1 MPDRPALW
9 VNGRMISYGELRTK
23 ATSFASTL
31 QRRLRPDA
39 PRLTAVFAERSHTGF
54 AGILGSLLA
63 GHAYV
68 PLNATFP
75 LARTRQMLRHAG
87 SVSLIV
93 DSDAERQLDGLLRDF
108 DSSLLVIIPDRK
120 DLAEMSQRWP
130 QHEFVGAHELAPAT
144 AWSEQ
149 RPDSN
154 DLAYL
159 LFTSGSTGLPKG
171 VGVAHTNATHLVDTL
186 AERYD
191 VVSADRF
198 SQTFDST
205 FDLSVFDMFVAWRRG
220 ACVYCPSRATLLN
233 PDRFIREHALT
244 VWFSVPTI
252 GLLMKHLGTL
262 KPARYRSLR
271 WSLFCGEPLPMDLA
285 EAWTNAAPASTL
297 ENLYGP
303 TELTVACTAYRWDPG
318 RSPGECSAGI
328 VPIGAPVD
336 GMCARIVD
344 DRLVDV
350 QPGAIGELLMAG
362 PQRVH
367 GYWRDATATE
377 RAFVRLPG
385 GSEIFYRTGDRVCRP
400 VADGPLHYVGRV
412 DHQIKVLGY
421 RVELE
426 EIETVLREQA
436 GVQQAVAV
444 GWPQTSAGMGGV
456 VAFVIGND
464 IDLGAIG
471 LRLRQKLQTYAVPR
485 AIHVLP
491 EFPQN
496 ANGKVDRRALLGLLN
511 V

>member
-9 VNGRMISYGELRTK
+9 VNGRTLSYGELWTK
-23 ATSFASTL
+23 ASSFASTL
-31 QRRLRPDA
+31 QQRLRPEA
-39 PRLTAVFAERSHTGF
+39 PRLTAVFAQRSETGF
-54 AGILGSLLA
+54 AGILGTLLA
-63 GHAYV
+63 GHGYV
-68 PLNATFP
+68 PLNVTFP
-75 LARTRQMLRHAG
+75 LARTRQMLRHAE
-87 SVSLIV
+87 SASLIV
-93 DSDAERQLDGLLRDF
+93 DSEAERQLDGLLTDF
-108 DSSLLVIIPDRK
+108 ESPLLVIVPERQ

-130 QHEFVGAHELAPAT
+130 QHEFVGAHELSAAT
-144 AWSEQ
+144 AWRER

-159 LFTSGSTGLPKG
+159 LFTSGSTGRPKA
-171 VGVAHTNATHLVDTL
+171 VGVAHSNGTHLVDTL
-186 AERYD
+186 AERYA
-191 VVSADRF
+191 VVSGDRF

-220 ACVYCPSRATLLN
+220 ACVYCLPRATLLN

-252 GLLMKHLGTL
+252 GLLMKRLGAL
-262 KPARYRSLR
+262 KPARYPSLR
-271 WSLFCGEPLPMDLA
+271 WSLFCGEPLPLDLA
-285 EAWTNAAPASTL
+285 EAWTNAAPASTV

-303 TELTVACTAYRWDPG
+303 TELTVACTAYRWHPA
-318 RSPGECSAGI
+318 RSPEECMSGV
-328 VPIGAPVD
+328 VPIGAPID

-350 QPGAIGELLMAG
+350 EPGAVGELLMAG

-367 GYWRDATATE
+367 GYWRDTVATE

-385 GSEIFYRTGDRVCRP
+385 GAETFYRTGDRVRRP
-400 VADGPLHYVGRV
+400 RADGPLHYVGRV

-426 EIETVLREQA
+426 EVETVLRGQA

-444 GWPQTSAGMGGV
+444 GWPNSDAGIGGV
-456 VAFVIGND
+456 VAFVTGAD

-471 LRLRQKLQTYAVPR
+471 VRLRQNLQPYAVPR

-491 EFPQN
+491 AFPRN
-496 ANGKVDRRALLGLLN
+496 ASGKVDRRALLSLLN